1 MLAEIGE
8 QVLLLRNWWP
18 ALPAL
23 AFVFTKP
30 GSEVCGISLKIIIYK
45 KKKYVERRE
54 MQSSLSLGTQGKVS
68 ETGSISIPCTPSPAN
83 PEPSLGIFTDRSV
96 ACHRVWMEAG
106 CLDGWSCSTRQK

>member
-45 KKKYVERRE
+45 KKKVCGEERDAVVFVPGDPRKGE
-54 MQSSLSLGTQGKVS
+54 
-68 ETGSISIPCTPSPAN
+68 
-83 PEPSLGIFTDRSV
+83 
-96 ACHRVWMEAG
+96 
-106 CLDGWSCSTRQK
+106 